1 MVQIRFSGCDPLNL
15 PARFLIRGI
24 GRLLTPEEEVRDA
37 ALLVEGGR
45 ISAIPSAR
53 ELQGLADLPSVD
65 VGGATVAPGFID
77 IHVHGGAG
85 ADALDGTQEALRTIA
100 SFHAGHGTTAL
111 LATVATSP
119 WPEVLS
125 AVEAVA
131 EAAGAPDVRGA
142 RILGLHLEGP
152 FLNPARRGAQPLESL
167 LPPTQPLLEEVFQRA
182 GGHWVLVTL
191 APELWPEELIR
202 FLVERGVTVSL
213 GHTDAT
219 WAQARRAIA
228 LGARQ
233 ATHLFNAM
241 RPFHHR
247 EPGVVG
253 AVLLEGQVRAEIV
266 ADGIHVHP
274 AAIALAARM
283 KGPEGIVLVTDA
295 IRAAGLGDGVYE
307 LFGQEVTVSGGEAR
321 LSDGTLAG
329 STLTMERAVAN
340 MVRWGFPLSQAV
352 SMATA
357 VPAAVAGVES
367 RKGRIARG
375 YDADLVV
382 LDDAFTVHLT
392 FVEGRIAFL
401 RGPSVPGRESLWR

>member
-1 MVQIRFSGCDPLNL
+1 MVQIRFSGCDPSNPPDRL
-15 PARFLIRGI
+15 LIRGI

-37 ALLVEGGR
+37 ALLVEEGY
-45 ISAIPSAR
+45 ISAILSAR
-53 ELQGLADLPSVD
+53 DLQGLADLPSVD

-77 IHVHGGAG
+77 IHVHGGGG
-85 ADALDGTQEALRTIA
+85 ADALDGTQEALGTIA
-100 SFHAGHGTTAL
+100 SFHAAHGTTAL

-167 LPPTQPLLEEVFQRA
+167 LLPAQPLLEEVLQRA
-182 GGHWVLVTL
+182 GEHWVLITL

-219 WAQARRAIA
+219 WAQARRSIE
-228 LGARQ
+228 LGSRQ

-253 AVLLEGQVRAEIV
+253 AVLLDGRVRAEIV

-274 AAIALAARM
+274 AAITIAVRM

-321 LSDGTLAG
+321 LADGTLAG

-340 MVRWGFPLSQAV
+340 MVSWGFPLREAV

-357 VPAAVAGVES
+357 VPAQVAGVGR
-367 RKGRIARG
+367 RKGRIAKG

-382 LDDAFTVHLT
+382 LDDAFTVLLT

-401 RGPSVPGRESLWR
+401 RS